1 MGHAK
6 RRRKR
11 DNSGSRRTAMD
22 WDDVVKPAKT
32 AVALGEDLKTLS
44 ISELTAR
51 IALLQSEITR
61 IETEIT
67 VKQQQSAAAEA
78 LFRK

>member
-1 MGHAK
+1 
-6 RRRKR
+6 
-11 DNSGSRRTAMD
+11 MD

-32 AVALGEDLKTLS
+32 AVALGEDLTRLS

-67 VKQQQSAAAEA
+67 AKQQQQSAAAEA

>member
-1 MGHAK
+1 
-6 RRRKR
+6 
-11 DNSGSRRTAMD
+11 MD

-32 AVALGEDLKTLS
+32 AVALGEDVKTLS

-51 IALLQSEITR
+51 IALLHSEITR
-61 IETEIT
+61 IEAEIT
-67 VKQQQSAAAEA
+67 AKQQQSAAAEA